1 MGGVVEQYLLTV
13 VECLLRLDGNVLVK
27 ENFWFFRTGN
37 ILFCNLWEIDIFVM
51 LLLLITWIN
60 CFQNTPK
67 PMTSELKPLS
77 LWKFWCFFFYSQH
90 HIFKETSITFWYN
103 TFLLPSHRFGQKAGN
118 YDLVIAAARHYWNA
132 IKPFIVEP
140 IEREL
145 LREPMEAVLECIA
158 AVAANEVGKE
168 DEVRKGLWKETC
180 F

>member
-1 MGGVVEQYLLTV
+1 M
-13 VECLLRLDGNVLVK
+13 CLFFTHSIAFLKKPVLHSGKIV
-27 ENFWFFRTGN
+27 FF
-37 ILFCNLWEIDIFVM
+37 
-51 LLLLITWIN
+51 
-60 CFQNTPK
+60 
-67 PMTSELKPLS
+67 S
-77 LWKFWCFFFYSQH
+77 
-90 HIFKETSITFWYN
+90 
-103 TFLLPSHRFGQKAGN
+103 SHRFGQKAGN

-168 DEVRKGLWKETC
+168 DEVRKGLREDTC